1 MGKPLPGLIPG
12 ARITIEGVYVPN
24 PEPKTV
30 TVPVTIEKVEHFED
44 RTVITLDE
52 DSARRVREAMDE

>member
-1 MGKPLPGLIPG
+1 MNRLPGKTG
-12 ARITIEGVYVPN
+12 KTITIDAVYVPN

-30 TVPVTIEKVEHFED
+30 TVDVTIEKVEHFSD